1 MHNIIQYTYHT
12 VHIPYSTYSTHTIQY
27 IYHTVHT
34 VHIPYYRWLT
44 NCIYC
49 NMHVAKVT
57 VTRYR
62 MHYAWRW
69 PAVLETH
76 LWQYVCGVY
85 WALQYVHST
94 PWYIYIHYTTHYM
107 AHPTAPCVL
116 VQRWPEPA
124 AGTRSARC
132 ERGQTHGHTAY
143 PVPTSQAPVC
153 VCACAC
159 VCVDVCACARACV
172 CVCVCV
178 MNSGKHVNTW
188 THCT

>member
-1 MHNIIQYTYHT
+1 MHNNIIQ
-12 VHIPYSTYSTHTIQY
+12 
-27 IYHTVHT
+27 YHTVHT
-34 VHIPYYRWLT
+34 VQIPYYRWLT

-69 PAVLETH
+69 RAVLETH

-85 WALQYVHST
+85 WASQYVHST

-116 VQRWPEPA
+116 VQRSPEPA
-124 AGTRSARC
+124 AGTRSAHC

-153 VCACAC
+153 VC
-159 VCVDVCACARACV
+159 V

-178 MNSGKHVNTW
+178 WW
-188 THCT
+188 TVENMQTCEHIVHCTAWLHITMYMIRMNCVTE